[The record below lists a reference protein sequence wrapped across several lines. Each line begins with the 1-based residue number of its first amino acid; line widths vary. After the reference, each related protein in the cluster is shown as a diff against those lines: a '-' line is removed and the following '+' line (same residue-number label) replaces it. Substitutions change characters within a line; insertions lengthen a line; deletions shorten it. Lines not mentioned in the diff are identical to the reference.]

1 MIERNV
7 RLPSGEVADR
17 HRAWY
22 LCHDADSE
30 VTTVHVL
37 HYAGD
42 VPVTSI
48 GYEFDLDVGLT
59 FDEAEAL
66 VAELPEMEEYVDARA
81 ELVADMAAH
90 RRAGGILRRADP
102 GGRARPEG
110 RRDPHPRRRPAAR
123 PPGQGPRDH
132 VRRQDAGHH

>member
-1 MIERNV
+1 MIERNM

-59 FDEAEAL
+59 FDEAEVL

-81 ELVADMAAH
+81 ELVADMAALLTEEQV
-90 RRAGGILRRADP
+90 ASF
-102 GGRARPEG
+102 
-110 RRDPHPRRRPAAR
+110 AAR
-123 PPGQGPRDH
+123 IQAAGLAQKVAAIRIP
-132 VRRQDAGHH
+132 DAGLQPVRPGKGLETM